1 MLLHPLA
8 VHFPLALFLASTFF
22 DLLAW
27 RRADPLYPRA
37 ATWLVGL
44 GLLGALLS
52 IALGW
57 VDLLNLEKQGVGT
70 GLLLRHRVHS
80 DAAYAATVAYGVN
93 FGWGR
98 RSPGRFAGARLALS
112 LVGAALIAI
121 AGYLGGELRNVM

>member
-1 MLLHPLA
+1 MLFHPLA

-27 RRADPLYPRA
+27 RLVDPFYSRA
-37 ATWLVGL
+37 ASWLLGL

-57 VDLLNLEKQGVGT
+57 LDLLAMERLGIGP
-70 GLLLRHRVHS
+70 GLLIRHRVHS
-80 DAAYAATVAYGVN
+80 SVAYAATAAYGVN
-93 FGWGR
+93 LGWR
-98 RSPGRFAGARLALS
+98 RQAPDRLAGARLALS
-112 LVGAALIAI
+112 LIGAVLIAV